1 MNDIKKA
8 APKKSVRTTGEAP
21 GKTTGDA
28 KPLKAAKDT
37 PKRAKKEDALAVEIK
52 KAAPKKPARTTSEAP
67 GKAVDAKPSKAAKAA
82 PKRAKKFTVIPAERH
97 AMIAEA
103 AYYRAEQ
110 RGFSGDPHMDW
121 LEAEAEI
128 DKML

>member
-8 APKKSVRTTGEAP
+8 APKKSARTTGETS
-21 GKTTGDA
+21 GKAGDT
-28 KPLKAAKDT
+28 KPLKAAKDA
-37 PKRAKKEDALAVEIK
+37 PKLAQKENVLAVEPK
-52 KAAPKKPARTTSEAP
+52 KAAPKKSTRTTGDAP
-67 GKAVDAKPSKAAKAA
+67 DKVGATKAA
-82 PKRAKKFTVIPAERH
+82 PKRIKKFTVIPAERH